1 MKFKREHKLKV
12 VAFLIATTLWY
23 FVVWGKPIEKNI
35 EIPITY
41 KPINSKYLIEISPS
55 SVILR
60 VVAIRRILINLSK
73 KNLKIE
79 IDVSKYAP
87 GIYQIRVPIEKI
99 NLPQNVKIKEV
110 NPNFITIVVKK
121 ISTKKVPIKV
131 SFEDSELLN
140 STKFKINI
148 IPSYAIIKAPID
160 ILSHTKAIYTK
171 PINFLKLKLIKKME
185 VEIVPPLGTISI
197 NPEKVKVIYKE
208 KEK

>member
-1 MKFKREHKLKV
+1 MNFKREHKLKI

-23 FVVWGKPIEKNI
+23 FVVWGKPIEKTI

-41 KPINSKYLIEISPS
+41 KPINSKYLIEVSPS

-60 VVAIRRILINLSK
+60 VIAIRRILLNLAK

-87 GIYQIRVPIEKI
+87 GIYQIRVPVEKI
-99 NLPQNVKIKEV
+99 NLHQNVKIKEV

-131 SFEDSELLN
+131 SFKDSEFLN
-140 STKFKINI
+140 LTKFKIKI

-160 ILSHTKAIYTK
+160 ILSHTNVVYTK
-171 PINFLKLKLIKKME
+171 PINFLKLKLLKKME

-197 NPEKVKVIYKE
+197 NPEKVKVIYQGGK
-208 KEK
+208 